1 MKIIVITL
9 IMLSCIKP
17 AYAYVDPGTGSMLFS
32 IVLSICSILFFIGV
46 SLYEKIKLYLFRDK
60 AAQKS
65 NYPVVIYTEDKRYFH
80 VFNDIIDEFENRQY
94 PLMVFVSSDDD
105 PFLKK
110 EYKFVKV
117 ENIGKGNK
125 AFSKLAFMSAD
136 VCLMTTPGLDVYQL
150 RRSKYVKHYSHIF
163 HCLDEGTTYRLFGLD
178 YYDSV
183 MLNFEESKKYIRELE
198 QKRNLP
204 AKELVVIGSPFM
216 DSMARAVPANIKGEK
231 TTVLLAPS
239 WGDSAILANYGEQ
252 LIQKL
257 SLTPFIT
264 IIRPHPQSL
273 ISEKKL
279 IATLQEKFAGCE
291 NIKWD
296 LSNNNLQAMASA
308 DVLITDFSSI
318 IYEFLFLFN
327 KPCIYSLSAYN
338 RELYDLSDLD
348 SGRTYRDSILERIGK
363 ELTLENIGNIE
374 ELVDSLVKNSNSSD
388 EILKVKNE
396 IWQEQ
401 NNGAKNVV
409 DFLIRKQ
416 NEVVNKNDNII

>member
-1 MKIIVITL
+1 
-9 IMLSCIKP
+9 MLSFIKP

-32 IVLSICSILFFIGV
+32 IVLSISSILFFVCV
-46 SLYEKIKLYLFRDK
+46 SLYEKFKLYFFRDK
-60 AAQKS
+60 TALKS
-65 NYPVVIYTEDKRYFH
+65 NYPIVIYTEDKRYFH
-80 VFNDIIDEFENRQY
+80 VFNDIIEEFEKREY
-94 PLMVFVSSDDD
+94 PLIVYVTSDDD

-136 VCLMTTPGLDVYQL
+136 VCLMTTPGLDVYHL
-150 RRSKYVKHYSHIF
+150 KRSKYVKHYSHIF

-183 MLNFEESKKYIRELE
+183 MLNFEGSKKYIQELE
-198 QKRNLP
+198 KKRNLP

-216 DSMARAVPANIKGEK
+216 DSMARSVPPNVKGEK

-239 WGDSAILANYGEQ
+239 WGESAILANYGEQ

-257 SLTPFIT
+257 STTPFNT

-279 IATLQEKFAGCE
+279 LDKLQEKFAGCE

-296 LSNNNLQAMASA
+296 FSNSNLQTMASA

-327 KPCIYSLSAYN
+327 KPIIYSLSAYN
-338 RELYDLSDLD
+338 REIYDLSDLD
-348 SGRTYRDSILERIGK
+348 GTYRDSVLEKLGK
-363 ELTLENIGNIE
+363 ELTLENIDKIE
-374 ELVDSLVKNSNSSD
+374 ELVNSLVKNNNTSE
-388 EILKVKNE
+388 EILKIKNE
-396 IWQEQ
+396 FWQEQ

-409 DFLIRKQ
+409 DFLINKQ
-416 NEVVNKNDNII
+416 KELVAKDDSAI

>member
-1 MKIIVITL
+1 MKIIVVTL
-9 IMLSCIKP
+9 LLLFCIKP

-32 IVLSICSILFFIGV
+32 IVLSISSILFFVAV
-46 SLYEKIKLYLFRDK
+46 SMYEKIKLYFFRDK
-60 AAQKS
+60 TAMKS
-65 NYPVVIYTEDKRYFH
+65 NYPIVIYTEDKRYFH

-94 PLMVFVSSDDD
+94 PLMVFVADNDD
-105 PFLKK
+105 PFLQK

-136 VCLMTTPGLDVYQL
+136 VCLMTTPGLDVYHL

-163 HCLDEGTTYRLFGLD
+163 HCLDEGTAYRLFGLD

-183 MLNFEESKKYIRELE
+183 MLNFEGSKQNIRELE

-204 AKELVVIGSPFM
+204 SKELVVIGSPFM
-216 DSMARAVPANIKGEK
+216 DSMAKVVPENVNGKK

-239 WGDSAILANYGEQ
+239 WGESAILANYGEL

-257 SLTPFIT
+257 SLTKFNT

-273 ISEKKL
+273 VSEKQL
-279 IATLQEKFAGCE
+279 IDRLQEKFSDCE

-296 LSNNNLQAMASA
+296 FSNDNLQTMASA

-327 KPCIYSLSAYN
+327 KPCIYSLSSYN
-338 RELYDLSDLD
+338 REIYDLSDLEN
-348 SGRTYRDSILERIGK
+348 GTYRDSILERIGK
-363 ELTLENIGNIE
+363 ELTLDNIENIE
-374 ELVDSLVKNSNSSD
+374 ELINSLVKNSNSSD
-388 EILKVKNE
+388 EILKIKNE
-396 IWQEQ
+396 FWQEQ

-409 DFLIRKQ
+409 DFLINKQ
-416 NEVVNKNDNII
+416 NELVNKNDNII